1 MNQLTNADVFQLMES
16 WAPKKLA
23 YDWDPIGLQIGSY
36 HKKVKKVMVTLD
48 VLDSVADE
56 AIEQNVDLIISHH
69 PLLFKPLS
77 QLDTNTPKGR
87 IVQKLI
93 KHDITVYSAHTNLDI
108 ASGGVNDMLCEALNI
123 EPEDFLVSK
132 ETGKLYKLAVYV
144 PVTHEEIV
152 RDALG
157 NSGAGHI
164 GNYSHCTFQ
173 TQGIGTFKPLEGTN
187 PFIGEKGKMEYVDE
201 VRMETIV
208 EEEYLKDV
216 LEATMEAHPYEEP
229 AYDVF
234 PLKNE
239 GKTYGLGRI
248 GNLKTSMNL
257 KEYSEQIKKTFQLS
271 GLRVVGDLT
280 KEIKRVAVLGGSGE
294 KYIHEAKEHDADVYI
309 TGDMTFHP
317 AQDAWEMG
325 LAVIDP
331 GHYIEK
337 VMKKETKKFLDRKL
351 KETNID
357 VVVSQTNTEPFQFI

>member
-1 MNQLTNADVFQLMES
+1 MMNQLTNADIFQWMES

-201 VRMETIV
+201 VRME
-208 EEEYLKDV
+208 
-216 LEATMEAHPYEEP
+216 
-229 AYDVF
+229 
-234 PLKNE
+234 
-239 GKTYGLGRI
+239 
-248 GNLKTSMNL
+248 
-257 KEYSEQIKKTFQLS
+257 
-271 GLRVVGDLT
+271 
-280 KEIKRVAVLGGSGE
+280 
-294 KYIHEAKEHDADVYI
+294 
-309 TGDMTFHP
+309 
-317 AQDAWEMG
+317 
-325 LAVIDP
+325 
-331 GHYIEK
+331 
-337 VMKKETKKFLDRKL
+337 
-351 KETNID
+351 
-357 VVVSQTNTEPFQFI
+357 